1 MEKKINSKVMA
12 ARKEAFMKRRAEAL
26 AARKAAAQAKR
37 PVAKKVAEKA
47 ATPKPSMK
55 RTMSRNNLKLKA
67 MAARFSQRLFKL
79 VDATLVDAEQ
89 TVKANFPARFV
100 SASLTKL
107 RKQLRDTGIC
117 CQFDRTVSRKE
128 LRASFDS
135 KVTKVHCDEAVDEIA
150 KCVAAEVEDIL
161 ESCDQAV
168 TKAAEKNFKMKRM
181 AARQLR
187 AVIRRNLWAKGLEF
201 NW

>member
-1 MEKKINSKVMA
+1 MEKKLNSKVI
-12 ARKEAFMKRRAEAL
+12 
-26 AARKAAAQAKR
+26 AARKAAFEKRRAEIKAAKAEKQA
-37 PVAKKVAEKA
+37 VAEKPVKQKVA
-47 ATPKPSMK
+47 AEKPSMK
-55 RTMSRNNLKLKA
+55 REMGRNNMKLKA
-67 MAARFSQRLFKL
+67 MAMRFSHRLFKL
-79 VDATLVDAEQ
+79 VDATLVDAEKE
-89 TVKANFPARFV
+89 VKANFPARFV
-100 SASLTKL
+100 SASLTRL

-135 KVTKVHCDEAVDEIA
+135 EITKAHCDEAIDEIA